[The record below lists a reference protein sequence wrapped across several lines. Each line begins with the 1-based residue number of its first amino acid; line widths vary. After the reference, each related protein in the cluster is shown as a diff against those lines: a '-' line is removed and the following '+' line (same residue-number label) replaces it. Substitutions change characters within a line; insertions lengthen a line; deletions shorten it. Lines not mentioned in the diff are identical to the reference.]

1 MSHCQFI
8 GLWRSTHFTCLG
20 KSYTMRLLPF
30 HFSAKRSKLET
41 WNVQIFSAL
50 TGTSQQLSPGL
61 PIFKDTW
68 PQGELCDRKTS
79 PPCTRLLSHC
89 EHSPCFA
96 SAICGDF
103 VTNES
108 CEIINVMLF
117 SFCPTVRWLTLRR
130 WRGLGEALFWT
141 HTRKQ
146 LPRNHVT
153 HKNSQPLNPK
163 YMNEWLK

>member
-1 MSHCQFI
+1 
-8 GLWRSTHFTCLG
+8 
-20 KSYTMRLLPF
+20 MRLLPF

-50 TGTSQQLSPGL
+50 TGTSQQLSPTL
-61 PIFKDTW
+61 PILKDTW
-68 PQGELCDRKTS
+68 PLGELCDRKTF

-108 CEIINVMLF
+108 CEIINIMLF
-117 SFCPTVRWLTLRR
+117 SFCPTVRWLTLRG
-130 WRGLGEALFWT
+130 WRGLGAVLFWT

-146 LPRNHVT
+146 SPRYHVS
-153 HKNSQPLNPK
+153 HKILVTIIVNSKTQNIG
-163 YMNEWLK
+163 MNGWRCGGRRSKSHYQKSE